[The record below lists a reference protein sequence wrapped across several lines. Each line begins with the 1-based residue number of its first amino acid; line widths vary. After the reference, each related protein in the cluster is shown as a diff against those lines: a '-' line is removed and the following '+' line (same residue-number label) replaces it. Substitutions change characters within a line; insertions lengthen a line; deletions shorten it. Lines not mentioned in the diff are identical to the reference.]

1 MLCSHIVNRHSPV
14 TQVIESEGESRIIMS
29 ERPLRN
35 STVSPII
42 QKLPPEAVAVL
53 QQNLGEVVEVS
64 FPIKGS
70 QLFLTACC
78 NSFRDLPLF
87 GCLPKSK
94 QKLHNSTIGCL
105 CNSTVTCAC
114 TLSPSHTIQASQ
126 SCCPYINKDM

>member
-1 MLCSHIVNRHSPV
+1 MHTSMCLLVSHIVNRHSPV

-35 STVSPII
+35 STVSPIV

-64 FPIKGS
+64 IPIRVS

-78 NSFRDLPLF
+78 N
-87 GCLPKSK
+87 
-94 QKLHNSTIGCL
+94 
-105 CNSTVTCAC
+105 TC
-114 TLSPSHTIQASQ
+114 
-126 SCCPYINKDM
+126 